1 MLTNRVGRLEKL
13 RAEHRER
20 LRLVRT
26 DDAPR
31 VAGLSRDA
39 ARLAYCAWR
48 RRQLETG
55 AVPAEWR
62 DEVRRSIE
70 RIEALV
76 GTDEPT
82 PRK

>member
-1 MLTNRVGRLEKL
+1 MFHGRIGRLEKL
-13 RAEHRER
+13 RAEHRGR
-20 LRLVRT
+20 LRLVRS
-26 DDAPR
+26 DDCPR

-62 DEVRRSIE
+62 DEVQRSIE

-76 GTDEPT
+76 AEGEVEQ
-82 PRK
+82 